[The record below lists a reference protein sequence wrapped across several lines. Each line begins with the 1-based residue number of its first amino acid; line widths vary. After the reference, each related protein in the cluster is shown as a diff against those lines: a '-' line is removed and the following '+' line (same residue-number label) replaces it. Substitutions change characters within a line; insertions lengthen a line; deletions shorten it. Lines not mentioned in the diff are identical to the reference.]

1 MPFLRFSRDERG
13 YENTYVLHTFRREG
27 RTSPRVLYWFRTPS
41 SVSVG
46 RLPLDEDAIRAIE
59 EANPDLVFDWTKML
73 KVKPAAPPRPR
84 DERGGR
90 GERGRRKGA
99 AGARGAS
106 ARTRRAERPS
116 PPPRARVETDVPIVE
131 EVATVEVEA
140 AALESPVE
148 ATPTPEEID
157 ELAVAEHLAPP
168 VVPDETADTPST
180 FEGAGRHPVVALVG
194 DEGLARLRARYAEIQ
209 ARITEKAADPAAQDE
224 MRAKAETLNPDTWT
238 TPELATDGLERFEA
252 EAEELKKVLGPRRR
266 RSRRG
271 GRRHG
276 RGPAKPPAGSSE

>member
-13 YENTYVLHTFRREG
+13 YENTYVLHTFRRAG
-27 RTSPRVLYWFRTPS
+27 RTTPRVLYWFRTPP

-59 EANPDLVFDWTKML
+59 EANPDLAFDWTKML
-73 KVKPAAPPRPR
+73 KVKPAPPSRPR

-90 GERGRRKGA
+90 GERGRRKSTT
-99 AGARGAS
+99 GARGES
-106 ARTRRAERPS
+106 SR
-116 PPPRARVETDVPIVE
+116 PPRAAPPSAESEPQADRGGATVE
-131 EVATVEVEA
+131 EVATVDVEA
-140 AALESPVE
+140 AMSEPPVE
-148 ATPTPEEID
+148 ATPTPEQVD
-157 ELAVAEHLAPP
+157 ELAAAEHLEPAVTEEESVEAPTEFQGP
-168 VVPDETADTPST
+168 
-180 FEGAGRHPVVALVG
+180 GRHPVVALVG

-209 ARITEKAADPAAQDE
+209 ARITEKTADPALQDA
-224 MRAKAETLNPDTWT
+224 MRAQAETLNPDAWT

-271 GRRHG
+271 GRRHRG
-276 RGPAKPPAGSSE
+276 GPAKPSADSF